1 MTMIT
6 FVGSGVQLNRGGKLR
21 MEVSLY
27 AFQIVD
33 PSDCITYLKLCFK
46 RHLFCGV
53 YFWECRFSK
62 SLGFL
67 PGCRIGS
74 LGYIKAERNIKEI
87 I

>member
-53 YFWECRFSK
+53 YF
-62 SLGFL
+62 
-67 PGCRIGS
+67 
-74 LGYIKAERNIKEI
+74 
-87 I
+87 